1 MLGDKRNT
9 GTLGCRLN
17 IARFISSWSVVGLVR
32 MGLINF
38 GAFIGIT
45 YTDSSLVSL
54 YVGIYLAWRFV
65 WNNDVC
71 WSTAEQDIDEEVD
84 VE

>member
-1 MLGDKRNT
+1 MLGDTLNS
-9 GTLGCRLN
+9 GSLGCRLN
-17 IARFISSWSVVGLVR
+17 IARFITSWIVVGLVR

-38 GAFIGIT
+38 GSFIGVP
-45 YTDSSLVSL
+45 YTEISLVSL

-65 WNNDVC
+65 WNNDIW
-71 WSTAEQDIDEEVD
+71 WSTAEKDIDAEVD

>member
-1 MLGDKRNT
+1 MLGDRNNT
-9 GTLGCRLN
+9 GAFGCRLN
-17 IARFISSWSVVGLVR
+17 IARFITSWIVVGLVR

-38 GAFIGIT
+38 GVFIGIP

-65 WNNDVC
+65 WNNDIW
-71 WSTAEQDIDEEVD
+71 WSAAEQDIDAEVD

>member
-1 MLGDKRNT
+1 MLGDRRNK
-9 GTLGCRLN
+9 GALGCRLN
-17 IARFISSWSVVGLVR
+17 IARLIASWIVVGLVR

-38 GAFIGIT
+38 GAFIGIP

-65 WNNDVC
+65 WNNDVW
-71 WSTAEQDIDEEVD
+71 WSTAEQDIDAEVD

>member
-1 MLGDKRNT
+1 MLGDRSNKRA
-9 GTLGCRLN
+9 LGCRLN
-17 IARFISSWSVVGLVR
+17 IARFISSWIVVGLVR

-65 WNNDVC
+65 WKHDIW
-71 WSTAEQDIDEEVD
+71 WSAAEQDIDSEVD

>member
-1 MLGDKRNT
+1 MLGDRRNK
-9 GTLGCRLN
+9 GALGCRLN
-17 IARFISSWSVVGLVR
+17 IARFIASWIVVGLVR

-38 GAFIGIT
+38 GAFIGIP

-54 YVGIYLAWRFV
+54 YLSVYLAWRFV
-65 WNNDVC
+65 WNNDIW
-71 WSTAEQDIDEEVD
+71 WSTVEQDIDAEVD

>member
-1 MLGDKRNT
+1 MLGDIGNK
-9 GTLGCRLN
+9 GALGCRLN
-17 IARFISSWSVVGLVR
+17 IARFISSWIVVGLVR

-65 WNNDVC
+65 WNNDVW
-71 WSTAEQDIDEEVD
+71 WSTAEQDIDAEVD

>member
-1 MLGDKRNT
+1 MLGDRNNT
-9 GTLGCRLN
+9 GALGCRLN
-17 IARFISSWSVVGLVR
+17 IARFITSWIVVGLVR

-38 GAFIGIT
+38 GVFIGIP

-65 WNNDVC
+65 WNNDIW
-71 WSTAEQDIDEEVD
+71 WSAAEQDIDAEVD

>member
-1 MLGDKRNT
+1 MLGDTRNS
-9 GTLGCRLN
+9 GSLGCRLN
-17 IARFISSWSVVGLVR
+17 IARFITSWIVVGLVR

-38 GAFIGIT
+38 GSFIGVP
-45 YTDSSLVSL
+45 YTESSLVSL

-65 WNNDVC
+65 WNNDIW
-71 WSTAEQDIDEEVD
+71 WSTAEKDIDAEVD

>member
-17 IARFISSWSVVGLVR
+17 IARFISSWIVVGLVR
-32 MGLINF
+32 IGLINF
-38 GAFIGIT
+38 GEVIGIS

-54 YVGIYLAWRFV
+54 YLSVYLAWRFV
-65 WNNDVC
+65 WNNDIL
-71 WSTAEQDIDEEVD
+71 WSTVEQDIDAEVD

>member
-1 MLGDKRNT
+1 MLGDTHNS
-9 GTLGCRLN
+9 GSLGCRLN
-17 IARFISSWSVVGLVR
+17 IARFITSWIVVGLVR

-38 GAFIGIT
+38 GSFIGVP
-45 YTDSSLVSL
+45 YTEISLVSL

-65 WNNDVC
+65 WNNDIW
-71 WSTAEQDIDEEVD
+71 WSTAEKDIDAEVD

>member
-1 MLGDKRNT
+1 MLGDRRNT
-9 GTLGCRLN
+9 GALGCRLN
-17 IARFISSWSVVGLVR
+17 IARFISSWIVVGLVR

-38 GAFIGIT
+38 CAFIGIS

-65 WNNDVC
+65 WNNDIW
-71 WSTAEQDIDEEVD
+71 WSTAEQDIDAEVD

>member
-17 IARFISSWSVVGLVR
+17 IARFISSWIVVGLVR
-32 MGLINF
+32 IGLINF
-38 GAFIGIT
+38 GEFIGIS

-54 YVGIYLAWRFV
+54 YLSVHLAWRFV
-65 WNNDVC
+65 WNNDIW
-71 WSTAEQDIDEEVD
+71 WSTAEQDIDAEVD
-84 VE
+84 FE

>member
-17 IARFISSWSVVGLVR
+17 IARFISSWTVVGLVR
-32 MGLINF
+32 IGLINF
-38 GAFIGIT
+38 GEFIGIS

-54 YVGIYLAWRFV
+54 YLSVYLAWRFV
-65 WNNDVC
+65 WNNDIW
-71 WSTAEQDIDEEVD
+71 WSTVEQDIDAEVD

>member
-1 MLGDKRNT
+1 MLGDTRNS
-9 GTLGCRLN
+9 GSLGCRIN
-17 IARFISSWSVVGLVR
+17 IARVITSWIVVGLVR

-38 GAFIGIT
+38 GSFIGVP
-45 YTDSSLVSL
+45 YTEISLVSL

-65 WNNDVC
+65 WNNDIW
-71 WSTAEQDIDEEVD
+71 WSTAEKDIDAEVD

>member
-1 MLGDKRNT
+1 MLGDRLNT
-9 GTLGCRLN
+9 GALGCRLN
-17 IARFISSWSVVGLVR
+17 IARFISSWIVVGLVR

-38 GAFIGIT
+38 CAFIGIS

-65 WNNDVC
+65 WNNDIW
-71 WSTAEQDIDEEVD
+71 WSTAEQDIDAEVD

>member
-1 MLGDKRNT
+1 MLGDRLNT
-9 GTLGCRLN
+9 GALGCRLN
-17 IARFISSWSVVGLVR
+17 IARFISSWIVVGLVR

-38 GAFIGIT
+38 CAFIGIS

-65 WNNDVC
+65 WNYDIW
-71 WSTAEQDIDEEVD
+71 WSTAEQDIDAEVD

>member
-1 MLGDKRNT
+1 MLGDTRNS
-9 GTLGCRLN
+9 GSLGCRLN
-17 IARFISSWSVVGLVR
+17 IARFITSWIVVGLVR

-38 GAFIGIT
+38 GSFIGVP
-45 YTDSSLVSL
+45 YTEISLVSL

-65 WNNDVC
+65 WNNDIW
-71 WSTAEQDIDEEVD
+71 WSTAEKDIDAEVD

>member
-1 MLGDKRNT
+1 
-9 GTLGCRLN
+9 
-17 IARFISSWSVVGLVR
+17 

-38 GAFIGIT
+38 GAFIGVPN
-45 YTDSSLVSL
+45 TDSSLVSL

-65 WNNDVC
+65 WNNDIW
-71 WSTAEQDIDEEVD
+71 WSTAEQDIDAEVD